1 MYLSVII
8 ESGDG
13 FIASHPSA
21 LYTPMR
27 KEQRIHPGSENI
39 KIRLPRSLLECVEE
53 YETVS
58 IQLGC

>member
-8 ESGDG
+8 ESGDEL
-13 FIASHPSA
+13 ASHPSA
-21 LYTPMR
+21 LCTPMS

-39 KIRLPRSLLECVEE
+39 KIRLPRSLLEFVGE